1 MASRAQD
8 VPVNMSEQ
16 ANMSTDTEMKD
27 CGDGCKG
34 RRESDETSDG
44 TSTDQRQNKN
54 NTTGKTTQKILTGK
68 RARGINASRN
78 KETGRRKRKMKLP
91 RKKASANQV
100 IVNPPTDYE
109 ESGQI
114 TTRSI
119 RNVIQNMSNDC
130 RSSFKMD
137 KFLYALI
144 FGLLPTAWDVHTD
157 ISWGDRLWS
166 EGRVY
171 AAALCW
177 TFVCCTPAVAIT
189 EYISKVTNSALA
201 RLVAEASLAA
211 SFLSLVMWYPSATYY
226 PAFFIMIGLLII
238 KILAVFL
245 HTPEITKLSAKL
257 TLDESRTEAS
267 LQLLLRECF
276 NRGIC
281 LFKDKLNLYDLKI
294 KINFYKTLPK
304 LSFQGKFS

>member
-1 MASRAQD
+1 MAQN

-16 ANMSTDTEMKD
+16 ANMSTDIEMKD
-27 CGDGCKG
+27 CGDEGKG
-34 RRESDETSDG
+34 RRDSDVAHGE
-44 TSTDQRQNKN
+44 TSTDQRQNEN
-54 NTTGKTTQKILTGK
+54 NTTGKRTQKILTGK
-68 RARGINASRN
+68 RARGIKASRN
-78 KETGRRKRKMKLP
+78 KETGRRKRNMKLT
-91 RKKASANQV
+91 RNKASANQAD
-100 IVNPPTDYE
+100 VNPSTEIE

-114 TTRSI
+114 TTGSI
-119 RNVIQNMSNDC
+119 RNVIQTMSNDC

-137 KFLYALI
+137 KFWYALI

-157 ISWGDRLWS
+157 ISWGDRLWR

-177 TFVCCTPAVAIT
+177 TFVCCTPAVAIS

-201 RLVAEASLAA
+201 GLVAEASLAA

-245 HTPEITKLSAKL
+245 HTPGITKLSAKL

-294 KINFYKTLPK
+294 KINFYKTLPNYHFK
-304 LSFQGKFS
+304 ESSPDL